1 MSGGDVAGRIRALLG
16 GPEYRRLLEAARER
30 LEEAGEAAR
39 SVTLAELEPAERK
52 ALAGLAGWEAIP
64 AGPVRV
70 DLGRLDAALRE
81 SAAGA
86 SLRDVLAAVGGPLRD
101 RRAER
106 RAAREERE
114 RLWSEAL
121 AAAAGRPELVAWLEG
136 LRASGA
142 LARAAR
148 GIARSP
154 DPGVAAGS
162 PGPRGEPEAGRAE
175 RDLLEAA
182 VRVALRLPARGEL
195 LSVFASSAAGDPHAL
210 DAGAPLGALVLR
222 AAAVLA
228 GRRQV
233 PSTSQARRGLWREV
247 GIDCDSLSADVLV
260 LGLRPPGEGRLAR
273 QLRESAEDGE
283 PRRVTL
289 RELRG
294 GSLAL
299 PEGAPVFVCENP
311 AVVEAAADALGTRSA
326 PLVCVE
332 GVPSTAAMVLLR
344 GLSSAGARVRVH
356 ADLDWAGLRIAG
368 QVLAETSGGPWRFTS
383 ADYRAALAAGQGGPR
398 LTGAPASS
406 PWDTSLA
413 GAMREA
419 GLSVPE
425 ERVLAGLIR
434 DLGASRRRAADSEM

>member
-1 MSGGDVAGRIRALLG
+1 VSGGDVPGRIRALLG
-16 GPEYRRLLEAARER
+16 GSRYRRLLEAARER
-30 LEEAGEAAR
+30 VEEAGAAAR

-52 ALAGLAGWEAIP
+52 ALAELAGWEAIP

-101 RRAER
+101 RHAER
-106 RAAREERE
+106 RAAREGRE
-114 RLWSEAL
+114 RLWSEAR

-136 LRASGA
+136 LRASGS

-148 GIARSP
+148 GSARWG
-154 DPGVAAGS
+154 PGLAAGS
-162 PGPRGEPEAGRAE
+162 RGGQGEPEAGRTE
-175 RDLLEAA
+175 RDLLEVAI
-182 VRVALRLPARGEL
+182 RVALRLPARGEL

-210 DAGAPLGALVLR
+210 DAGTPLGALVLR
-222 AAAVLA
+222 AAAALA
-228 GRRQV
+228 GRREV
-233 PSTSQARRGLWREV
+233 PSTSLARRQLWREV

-283 PRRVTL
+283 PRRLAL

-294 GSLAL
+294 ASLAL

-344 GLSSAGARVRVH
+344 GLSSAGARVCVH

-368 QVLAETSGGPWRFTS
+368 QVLAETAGEPWRFTS
-383 ADYRAALAAGQGGPR
+383 ADYRAGLAAGPGGPR

-406 PWDTSLA
+406 PWDASLA
-413 GAMREA
+413 DAMREA

-425 ERVLAGLIR
+425 ERVLADLIR
-434 DLGASRRRAADSEM
+434 DLGAWRRRAADSDT